1 MYTIKMQGKMT
12 HVPESLRIA
21 LGFKDDDEDVVG
33 DVVEDVVHDDDALTD
48 DERSRELSELDDD
61 DFPDDEDD
69 GYEVDGYEVVGDVVH
84 EVVDTAVVHDEIVA
98 LTVVHEVV
106 DGVIVVNNDHVSW
119 PWGRDND
126 TDYSHYNIDINNS
139 INNDID
145 HYYDDVITIR
155 RPVYRVFENTLQF
168 NSNGSLDLSI
178 PVNRDIVNNIAV
190 LQDESH
196 TPIDL
201 RDVVQVFYIN
211 DNNEVVTRRF
221 ATEDDCCRYFN
232 IEEWLND
239 WVDLYHPTPN

>member
-1 MYTIKMQGKMT
+1 MQGKMT
-12 HVPESLRIA
+12 RVPESLRCA

-33 DVVEDVVHDDDALTD
+33 DVVEDVVHDDVALTD
-48 DERSRELSELDDD
+48 DDD
-61 DFPDDEDD
+61 DFPDDDDD
-69 GYEVDGYEVVGDVVH
+69 GYEDDGYEVVGDVVH
-84 EVVDTAVVHDEIVA
+84 EVVDTAVVHGEIVA

-106 DGVIVVNNDHVSW
+106 DGVIVVNNDHVTWRYGSAVD
-119 PWGRDND
+119 GI
-126 TDYSHYNIDINNS
+126 DYSHYNIDINNS

-211 DNNEVVTRRF
+211 DINEVVTRRF

-232 IEEWLND
+232 IEEWRD
-239 WVDLYHPTPN
+239 VWVDLYHAPEYDEVI

>member
-1 MYTIKMQGKMT
+1 MQGKMT
-12 HVPESLRIA
+12 RVPESLRCA
-21 LGFKDDDEDVVG
+21 LGFKD
-33 DVVEDVVHDDDALTD
+33 
-48 DERSRELSELDDD
+48 
-61 DFPDDEDD
+61 
-69 GYEVDGYEVVGDVVH
+69 DGYEVVGDVVH
-84 EVVDTAVVHDEIVA
+84 EVVDTAVIHEEIVA

-106 DGVIVVNNDHVSW
+106 NGVIVVNNDHVSW
-119 PWGRDND
+119 PWGRDDDD